1 MRERIVYRHPKGRFE
16 VRESTGQ
23 GALGGTYCIREAFL
37 TPEKDEREADGRGQA
52 GGSTGCAAAGTAHRA
67 NREPDEPEGAAKN
80 LHHVAAGVQHSSD
93 CAGSRPGRKYSE
105 CIFGAQRAAGEE

>member
-1 MRERIVYRHPKGRFE
+1 MGERIVYRHPKGRFE

-37 TPEKDEREADGRGQA
+37 TPEKDERGRLTAADKLA
-52 GGSTGCAAAGTAHRA
+52 EVPVALPL
-67 NREPDEPEGAAKN
+67 EPPTDEPEGAAEN